1 MGTQQMMLMILGII
15 VVGIAIAVGIMLFTS
30 TSASSNRDAII
41 NDMMNLGQYAYR
53 FKLKPEPLGG
63 GGRRY
68 SGFIIP
74 QTLATNEN
82 ASYVATPNVQT
93 VSFTGTSKLGYGTV
107 TAVLDSAG
115 ILGQFTY
122 TGDLQ

>member
-1 MGTQQMMLMILGII
+1 MLLMILGII
-15 VVGIAIAVGIMLFTS
+15 VVGIAIAVGIVLFTG

-41 NDMMNLGQYAYR
+41 NDLMNIGQYAYR

-68 SGFIIP
+68 SGFNIP
-74 QTLATNEN
+74 QTLASNDN
-82 ASYVATPNVQT
+82 ATYVATPGVQT
-93 VSFTGTSKLGYGTV
+93 VTITATSRLGFGTV
-107 TAVLDSAG
+107 TAVLDSTG
-115 ILGQFTY
+115 VLGQFTY